1 MEERLEIEWFRKI
14 IDIKTEII
22 EELKSTKILFYLL
35 S

>member
-22 EELKSTKILFYLL
+22 EGLKSTKIDLL

>member
-22 EELKSTKILFYLL
+22 EELKSTKIDLL